1 MGNDTTN
8 KIPQKQLLT
17 DAGEFNNY
25 APVMI

>member
-17 DAGEFNNY
+17 DAGECNNH
-25 APVMI
+25 APVNV